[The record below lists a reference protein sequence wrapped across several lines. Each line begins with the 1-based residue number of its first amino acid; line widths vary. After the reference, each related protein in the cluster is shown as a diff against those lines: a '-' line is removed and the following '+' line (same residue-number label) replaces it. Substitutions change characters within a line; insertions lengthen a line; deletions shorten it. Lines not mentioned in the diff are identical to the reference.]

1 MLRLRLRDAQMQ
13 NCAMHERTRLT
24 HKCGDE
30 TDNLERNG
38 NERRHT
44 SMHHYARTA
53 AEWVWE
59 EEVGATWQ
67 RSHPYRPLSMQ

>member
-1 MLRLRLRDAQMQ
+1 MLALRLRDAQMQ

-44 SMHHYARTA
+44 SMHYYAQRNGYGKRR
-53 AEWVWE
+53 WVQHDNDHIHI
-59 EEVGATWQ
+59 G
-67 RSHPYRPLSMQ
+67 H